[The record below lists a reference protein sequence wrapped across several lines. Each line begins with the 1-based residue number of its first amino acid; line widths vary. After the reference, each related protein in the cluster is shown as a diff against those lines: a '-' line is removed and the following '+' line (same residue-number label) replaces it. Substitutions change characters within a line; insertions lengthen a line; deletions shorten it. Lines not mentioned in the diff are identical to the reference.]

1 MMKVLSLILLFLT
14 TLGINA
20 ALACDV
26 CQKNQPKVL
35 ENITHGVGPQGTIDF
50 VITWSA
56 VVIVVLTLFFS
67 IKYLIRPKEQ
77 QLSHIKNVIVH
88 ENF

>member
-1 MMKVLSLILLFLT
+1 MKTLSLILLFICGWGLQ
-14 TLGINA
+14 A
-20 ALACDV
+20 AIACDV

-35 ENITHGVGPQGTIDF
+35 ENITHGVGPQGTLDF

-77 QLSHIKNVIVH
+77 QLSHIKNVIVN
-88 ENF
+88 ENY